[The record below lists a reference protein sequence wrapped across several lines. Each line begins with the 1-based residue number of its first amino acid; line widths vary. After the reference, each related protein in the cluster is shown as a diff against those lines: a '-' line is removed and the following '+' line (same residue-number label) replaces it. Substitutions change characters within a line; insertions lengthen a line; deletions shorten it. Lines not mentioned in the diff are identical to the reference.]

1 MNKVKYIC
9 TQGFTYLCDIK
20 PECISNNR
28 MIYTNFN
35 LNNNYGDVIY
45 LHADMVNNFIND
57 FLNKM
62 LNPFVVLIGGNDF
75 TFPDDYS
82 NSNLLIENEK
92 VIKIF
97 AQNSIINNNKVENL
111 PIGLDYHSLYFYN
124 GKHDWSD
131 IISPIDPVTQENQ
144 IVELKK
150 IFINIEDTLPIAIT
164 NFHLAMNSPPRREKF
179 RKPIYDCLKTKNCIK
194 WLDKQTR
201 TKFWETM
208 NLYTFVLCPFGN
220 GLDTHRAWEV
230 LCLGRIPIIQ
240 KSPLNKV
247 YNNLP
252 VIEVDDWSCINEEF
266 LISKKNEIINNI
278 KLSIYNFDILT
289 IEYWKK
295 QLLNYKN

>member
-1 MNKVKYIC
+1 
-9 TQGFTYLCDIK
+9 
-20 PECISNNR
+20 
-28 MIYTNFN
+28 
-35 LNNNYGDVIY
+35 
-45 LHADMVNNFIND
+45 
-57 FLNKM
+57 
-62 LNPFVVLIGGNDF
+62 
-75 TFPDDYS
+75 
-82 NSNLLIENEK
+82 
-92 VIKIF
+92 
-97 AQNSIINNNKVENL
+97 
-111 PIGLDYHSLYFYN
+111 
-124 GKHDWSD
+124 
-131 IISPIDPVTQENQ
+131 
-144 IVELKK
+144 
-150 IFINIEDTLPIAIT
+150 
-164 NFHLAMNSPPRREKF
+164 
-179 RKPIYDCLKTKNCIK
+179 
-194 WLDKQTR
+194 
-201 TKFWETM
+201 M